1 MKIANLC
8 KGLWDEG
15 RINFG
20 KAPIK
25 ELNSAMVDFKS
36 LSSNQRFV
44 LNVFVPLLY
53 FFPLALVYFSS
64 KNFGFGHPE
73 LVPIAL
79 AIGGVGM
86 GIWILGM
93 VSLGKSLA
101 VLPGA
106 DALKTR
112 GIYKYLR
119 HPIYVGINLTLFG
132 LVAACGSVFGMVYLV
147 VVVIPLN
154 IYRARE
160 EEKALLEKFGDSYR
174 SYLEQT
180 FF

>member
-1 MKIANLC
+1 
-8 KGLWDEG
+8 
-15 RINFG
+15 
-20 KAPIK
+20 
-25 ELNSAMVDFKS
+25 MVDFKS
-36 LSSNQRFV
+36 LSSNHRFA

-53 FFPLALVYFSS
+53 FFPLAVIYFSP

-79 AIGGVGM
+79 IIGGLGM

-101 VLPGA
+101 VLPGT

-119 HPIYVGINLTLFG
+119 HPIYIGINLTLFG
-132 LVAACGSVFGMVYLV
+132 LLAACGSVFGMLYMAVLV
-147 VVVIPLN
+147 VPLN
-154 IYRARE
+154 IYRSRE

-174 SYLEQT
+174 AYRKTT

>member
-1 MKIANLC
+1 MI
-8 KGLWDEG
+8 
-15 RINFG
+15 
-20 KAPIK
+20 
-25 ELNSAMVDFKS
+25 DFKS
-36 LSSNQRFV
+36 LSSNQRFA

-53 FFPLALVYFSS
+53 FFPLAVVYFSS
-64 KNFGFGHPE
+64 KNFGFGYPE

-79 AIGGVGM
+79 GLGGVGM

-101 VLPGA
+101 VLPGTV
-106 DALKTR
+106 ALKTR

-132 LVAACGSVFGMVYLV
+132 LLSACGSVFGMVYMAV
-147 VVVIPLN
+147 VIIPLN
-154 IYRARE
+154 LYRARE

-174 SYLEQT
+174 AYRKTT

>member
-1 MKIANLC
+1 M
-8 KGLWDEG
+8 
-15 RINFG
+15 
-20 KAPIK
+20 
-25 ELNSAMVDFKS
+25 MDFKS
-36 LSSNQRFV
+36 LSPNQRFA
-44 LNVFVPLLY
+44 LNIFVPFLY
-53 FFPLALVYFSS
+53 LFPLVVVYFSQ

-79 AIGGVGM
+79 GLGATGL

-106 DALKTR
+106 EALKTH
-112 GIYKYLR
+112 GIYKYIR

-132 LVAACGSVFGMVYLV
+132 LLAACGSVFGMVYMG

-154 IYRARE
+154 IFRARE
-160 EEKALLEKFGDSYR
+160 EEKALLEKFGDSYQIYR
-174 SYLEQT
+174 QKTWL
-180 FF
+180 